1 MDNAPLG
8 ALPAAVSIQVS
19 GYIHSNRR
27 ELAGKTADKVYLT
40 MGIISYV
47 SIMAA
52 GGPTLHLYIHVLD
65 LNGDTIAKVRRIQ
78 GKLEEGLNPLI
89 SRNSV
94 SDVRVLGAIGVVQT
108 KEPVDIKGVQERLV
122 ERGVWLRPFG
132 HLIYTMPAYISSD
145 SDIEKICAAIG
156 EALD

>member
-40 MGIISYV
+40 MDIISYV

-65 LNGDTIAKVRRIQ
+65 LNGDTIAGHHSCEVPENDCSHK
-78 GKLEEGLNPLI
+78 GLPSL
-89 SRNSV
+89 S
-94 SDVRVLGAIGVVQT
+94 
-108 KEPVDIKGVQERLV
+108 
-122 ERGVWLRPFG
+122 
-132 HLIYTMPAYISSD
+132 
-145 SDIEKICAAIG
+145 AAQ
-156 EALD
+156 